1 MTETATET
9 TAPTPER
16 LTGWFVAM
24 LAVTVLTAPF
34 TLIGPLVALATP
46 LRSSRRKMT
55 LLWVTAVALL
65 ALVVALALFA
75 DSDLWPSWLMF
86 DSEEDA

>member
-1 MTETATET
+1 MTEYKTSV
-9 TAPTPER
+9 TAPAPER

-34 TLIGPLVALATP
+34 TLIGPLVALVTP

-55 LLWVTAVALL
+55 ILWVTAVALL
-65 ALVVALALFA
+65 ALVVAFAVLA
-75 DSDLWPSWLMF
+75 DSDYWPSWLMF

>member
-1 MTETATET
+1 MTEIATERK
-9 TAPTPER
+9 APAPER

-34 TLIGPLVALATP
+34 VLIGPLVALATP

-55 LLWVTAVALL
+55 ILWATALFLAALI
-65 ALVVALALFA
+65 VALALLA